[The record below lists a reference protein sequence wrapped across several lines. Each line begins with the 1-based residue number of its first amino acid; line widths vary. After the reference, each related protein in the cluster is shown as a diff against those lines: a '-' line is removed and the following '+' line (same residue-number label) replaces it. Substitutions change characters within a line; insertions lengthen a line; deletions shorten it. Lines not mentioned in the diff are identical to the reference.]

1 MNVYQIFGLIGS
13 LITAFLLLPD
23 LIYYIRTKT
32 IKHTSLLEIVIY
44 WVTIFAASGITIMQ
58 FILGNYVDASLFCL
72 WVSICIVLSLPLII
86 ANIKAHIKKGGKH
99 V

>member
-44 WVTIFAASGITIMQ
+44 
-58 FILGNYVDASLFCL
+58 
-72 WVSICIVLSLPLII
+72 
-86 ANIKAHIKKGGKH
+86 
-99 V
+99 